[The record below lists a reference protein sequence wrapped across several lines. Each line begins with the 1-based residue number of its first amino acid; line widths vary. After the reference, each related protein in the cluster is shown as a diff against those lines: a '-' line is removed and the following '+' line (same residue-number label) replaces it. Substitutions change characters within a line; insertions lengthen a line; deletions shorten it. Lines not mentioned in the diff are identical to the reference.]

1 MTFLRLLA
9 IGCIIVCTA
18 IAWFIL
24 GTSVVV
30 RSGGSLSN
38 CGPAVTGGWGPIML
52 QPHPVTYYN
61 SPGSADGRHLV
72 QPAQS
77 DVTVDLRYE
86 PKKKGLLWYRTY
98 LLDFRGEYTVQN
110 PTQIT
115 QTIYIRFEF
124 PAADASYSDFS
135 FAIDGKPATGNSKTA
150 EGITDAVTLAPGA
163 TAKFVVAYK
172 SRGTERWGYTFGN
185 TSRIQNFRLA
195 MTTDFSEFD
204 FPAGTGSATERT
216 RTANGWHFVWSY
228 PDVINAQA
236 IAMGMPSVANPGPV
250 ASRISFF
257 APVSLLFFFSV
268 LVLMGMVWR
277 ISLHPMN
284 YFFLAAGCFAFQL
297 LFAYLVDLIPLF
309 FAFTIS
315 AAVSLTL
322 VCGYLFAVVGRRFAQ
337 LGAIAQFAYMI
348 LFSYS
353 FFFDGLTGL
362 TITIGAIVTL
372 ALLMGATA
380 RVNWAEKFAGKASLP
395 VMPPPVP
402 DATA

>member
-1 MTFLRLLA
+1 MTFSRLLA
-9 IGCIIVCTA
+9 IGGIIVCTA
-18 IAWFIL
+18 VGWFIL
-24 GTSVVV
+24 GSSVLV
-30 RSGGSLSN
+30 RSGVSLNS

-61 SPGSADGRHLV
+61 SPGSADGRHLI
-72 QPAQS
+72 QPSRS
-77 DVTVDLRYE
+77 DVSVDLRYE

-98 LLDFRGEYTVQN
+98 LVNFHGEYSVQN

-115 QTIYIRFEF
+115 QTIYVRFEF
-124 PAADASYSDFS
+124 PASDASYSDFS
-135 FAIDGKPATGNSKTA
+135 FAIDDKPSTGNSKTA

-163 TAKFVVAYK
+163 SAKFVVAYK

-204 FPAGTGSATERT
+204 FPAGTGSATERA
-216 RTANGWHFVWSY
+216 RTGKGWHFVWSY
-228 PDVINAQA
+228 PDVINAQS
-236 IAMGMPSVANPGPV
+236 IAMGMPAIANPGPV
-250 ASRISFF
+250 ASRMSFF
-257 APVSLLFFFSV
+257 APVSLLFFFAV

-297 LFAYLVDLIPLF
+297 LFAYLVDLIPLAL
-309 FAFTIS
+309 AFTIS
-315 AAVSLTL
+315 ATVSLVL
-322 VCGYLFAVVGRRFAQ
+322 VNGYLFAAVGRRFAQ

-353 FFFDGLTGL
+353 FFFEGLTGL

-372 ALLMGATA
+372 ALLMTATA
-380 RVNWAEKFAGKASLP
+380 RVNWAEKFRSKNASREN
-395 VMPPPVP
+395 PPPLPRVP
-402 DATA
+402 A

>member
-1 MTFLRLLA
+1 MTFPRLLA
-9 IGCIIVCTA
+9 IGFIIVSTA
-18 IAWFIL
+18 VAWFIL
-24 GTSVVV
+24 GTSVIV
-30 RSGGSLSN
+30 RSGGSLNN
-38 CGPAVTGGWGPIML
+38 CGPQVTGGWGPIMF
-52 QPHPVTYYN
+52 QPHPTTYYN
-61 SPGSADGRHLV
+61 SPGSADGRHLI
-72 QPAQS
+72 QPSES

-98 LLDFRGEYTVQN
+98 VVDFRGEYSVQN

-115 QTIYIRFEF
+115 QTIYVRFDF
-124 PAADASYSDFS
+124 PAAEASYSDFS
-135 FAIDGKPATGNSKTA
+135 FVIDGKPSTGNRKTA

-163 TAKFVVAYK
+163 SAKFSVAYR

-216 RTANGWHFVWSY
+216 RTANGWRFVWSY

-250 ASRISFF
+250 ASRMSFF
-257 APVSLLFFFSV
+257 APVSLLFFFAV
-268 LVLMGMVWR
+268 LVLMGMMWR

-297 LFAYLVDLIPLF
+297 LFAYLVDLIPLLLA
-309 FAFTIS
+309 FAIS
-315 AAVSLTL
+315 AVVSLAL
-322 VCGYLFAVVGRRFAQ
+322 VNGYLFAAAGRRFAQ
-337 LGAIAQFAYMI
+337 LGVIAQFAYMI

-353 FFFDGLTGL
+353 FFFEGLTGL

-380 RVNWAEKFAGKASLP
+380 RVNWAEKFGSKSAVRAT
-395 VMPPPVP
+395 PPSIPNPAV
-402 DATA
+402 

>member
-1 MTFLRLLA
+1 MTFPRLLA
-9 IGCIIVCTA
+9 IGSIIICTA
-18 IAWFIL
+18 VGWFIL
-24 GTSVVV
+24 GSSVVV
-30 RSGGSLSN
+30 RSGGSVMR
-38 CGPAVTGGWGPIML
+38 CGPEVTGGWGPIMVP
-52 QPHPVTYYN
+52 PHPVTDYN
-61 SPGSADGRHLV
+61 PPGSAEGRHLI
-72 QPAQS
+72 QPSQS
-77 DVTVDLRYE
+77 DVSVDLRYE

-98 LLDFRGEYTVQN
+98 LVDFRGEYSVQN

-115 QTIYIRFEF
+115 QTIYVRFEF

-135 FAIDGKPATGNSKTA
+135 FTIDGQPSSGNNKTA

-163 TAKFVVAYK
+163 SAKFIVAYK

-185 TSRIQNFRLA
+185 TSRIQNFRLS
-195 MTTDFSEFD
+195 MTTDFPEFD

-216 RTANGWHFVWSY
+216 RTAQGWHFVWSY

-236 IAMGMPSVANPGPV
+236 VAMGMPSVANPGPV
-250 ASRISFF
+250 ASRMSFF
-257 APVSLLFFFSV
+257 APVSLLFFFAV

-297 LFAYLVDLIPLF
+297 LFAYLVDLVPLF
-309 FAFTIS
+309 FAFVIS
-315 AAVSLTL
+315 ATVSMAL
-322 VCGYLFAVVGRRFAQ
+322 VNGYLLAAVGRRFAQ
-337 LGAIAQFAYMI
+337 LGVIAQFAYMI

-353 FFFDGLTGL
+353 FFFEGLTGL

-380 RVNWAEKFAGKASLP
+380 RVNWADKFGSKSKAAAF
-395 VMPPPVP
+395 PPPIPQV
-402 DATA
+402 

>member
-1 MTFLRLLA
+1 MTFPRLLA
-9 IGCIIVCTA
+9 IGLIIVCTA
-18 IAWFIL
+18 VGWFIL
-24 GTSVVV
+24 GSTVLI
-30 RSGGSLSN
+30 RSGASLTN
-38 CGPAVTGGWGPIML
+38 CGPEVSGGWGPIML
-52 QPHPVTYYN
+52 QQHPVSYYN
-61 SPGSADGRHLV
+61 SPGSADGRHLI
-72 QPAQS
+72 QPALS
-77 DVTVDLRYE
+77 DVTVDLKYE

-98 LLDFRGEYTVQN
+98 LVDFRGEYTVQN

-115 QTIYIRFEF
+115 QTIYVRFEF
-124 PAADASYSDFS
+124 PATDASYSDFS
-135 FAIDGKPATGNSKTA
+135 FTIDGKPTEANTRTA
-150 EGITDAVTLAPGA
+150 EGITDAVTLAPGK

-185 TSRIQNFRLA
+185 SSRVQNFRLA
-195 MTTDFSEFD
+195 MMTDFSEFD

-228 PDVINAQA
+228 PDVINAQS
-236 IAMGMPSVANPGPV
+236 IAMGMPSVANPGPI

-309 FAFTIS
+309 FAFVIS
-315 AAVSLTL
+315 AAVSMAL
-322 VCGYLFAVVGRRFAQ
+322 VNGYLFAAVGRRFAK

-353 FFFDGLTGL
+353 FFFEGLTGL

-372 ALLMGATA
+372 ALLMAATA
-380 RVNWAEKFAGKASLP
+380 RVNWAEKFSSKNPLHG
-395 VMPPPVP
+395 MTPPVP
-402 DATA
+402 GTT

>member
-1 MTFLRLLA
+1 MTFPRLLA
-9 IGCIIVCTA
+9 IGGIIVSTA
-18 IAWFIL
+18 VGWFIL
-24 GTSVVV
+24 GSSVVV
-30 RSGGSLSN
+30 RSGGSLDK
-38 CGPAVTGGWGPIML
+38 CGPAVTGGWGPIMF

-72 QPAQS
+72 QPSQS
-77 DVTVDLRYE
+77 DISVDLRYE

-98 LLDFRGEYTVQN
+98 LVDFRGEYSVQN

-115 QTIYIRFEF
+115 QTIYVRFEF
-124 PAADASYSDFS
+124 PASDASYSDFS
-135 FAIDGKPATGNSKTA
+135 FAIDGKPVSGNNKTA

-163 TAKFVVAYK
+163 NAKFVVAYK

-185 TSRIQNFRLA
+185 SSRIQNFRLA
-195 MTTDFSEFD
+195 MTTDFEEFD
-204 FPAGTGSATERT
+204 FPAGTGSATERA
-216 RTANGWHFVWSY
+216 RTAQGWHFVWSY

-236 IAMGMPSVANPGPV
+236 IAMEMPSVANPGPV

-257 APVSLLFFFSV
+257 APVSLLFFFAV

-297 LFAYLVDLIPLF
+297 LFAYLVDLIPQAL
-309 FAFTIS
+309 AFGIS
-315 AAVSLTL
+315 ALVSLVL
-322 VCGYLFAVVGRRFAQ
+322 VNGYLFAAAGRRFAQ
-337 LGAIAQFAYMI
+337 LGLIAQFAYMI

-353 FFFDGLTGL
+353 FFFEGLTGL

-372 ALLMGATA
+372 ALLMAATA
-380 RVNWAEKFAGKASLP
+380 KVNWGEKLTSKGGLP
-395 VMPPPVP
+395 MVPPPIP
-402 DATA
+402 QT

>member
-1 MTFLRLLA
+1 MTFPRLLA
-9 IGCIIVCTA
+9 IGLIIVCTA
-18 IAWFIL
+18 VGWFIL
-24 GTSVVV
+24 GSTVLI
-30 RSGGSLSN
+30 RSGASLTN
-38 CGPAVTGGWGPIML
+38 CGPEVSGGWGPIML
-52 QPHPVTYYN
+52 QQHPVSYYN
-61 SPGSADGRHLV
+61 SPGSADGRHLI
-72 QPAQS
+72 QPALS
-77 DVTVDLRYE
+77 DVAVDLKYE

-98 LLDFRGEYTVQN
+98 LVDFRGEYTVQN

-115 QTIYIRFEF
+115 QTIYVRFEF
-124 PAADASYSDFS
+124 PATDASYSDFS
-135 FAIDGKPATGNSKTA
+135 FTIDGKPTEANTRTA
-150 EGITDAVTLAPGA
+150 EGITDAVTLAPGK

-185 TSRIQNFRLA
+185 SSRVQNFRLA
-195 MTTDFSEFD
+195 MMTDFFEFD

-228 PDVINAQA
+228 PDVINAQS
-236 IAMGMPSVANPGPV
+236 IAMGMPSVANPGPI

-309 FAFTIS
+309 FAFVIS
-315 AAVSLTL
+315 AAVSMAL
-322 VCGYLFAVVGRRFAQ
+322 VNGYLFAAVGRRFAK
-337 LGAIAQFAYMI
+337 LGAIAQFAYMV

-353 FFFDGLTGL
+353 FFFEGLTGL

-372 ALLMGATA
+372 ALLMAATA
-380 RVNWAEKFAGKASLP
+380 RVNWAEKFSTKTPLRG
-395 VMPPPVP
+395 MPPPVP
-402 DATA
+402 VV

>member
-1 MTFLRLLA
+1 MTFQRLLA
-9 IGCIIVCTA
+9 IGLIIFCTA
-18 IAWFIL
+18 VGWFIL
-24 GTSVVV
+24 GSSVLI

-38 CGPAVTGGWGPIML
+38 CGPSVTGGWGPIMV
-52 QPHPVTYYN
+52 QQHPVTYYN
-61 SPGSADGRHLV
+61 SPGSADGRHLI
-72 QPAQS
+72 QPALS
-77 DVTVDLRYE
+77 DVAVDLKYE

-98 LLDFRGEYTVQN
+98 VVDFRGEYTVQN

-115 QTIYIRFEF
+115 QTIYVRFDF
-124 PAADASYSDFS
+124 PATDASYSDFS
-135 FAIDGKPATGNSKTA
+135 FLIDGKPAEGNTRTA

-163 TAKFVVAYK
+163 TGKFVVAYK

-195 MTTDFSEFD
+195 MTTDFPEFD

-228 PDVINAQA
+228 PDVINAQS

-250 ASRISFF
+250 ASRMSFF

-268 LVLMGMVWR
+268 LVLTGMVWR
-277 ISLHPMN
+277 VGLHPMN

-297 LFAYLVDLIPLF
+297 LFAYLVDLIPLSL
-309 FAFTIS
+309 AFVIS
-315 AAVSLTL
+315 AIVSLVL
-322 VCGYLFAVVGRRFAQ
+322 VCGYLVAVVGRRFAQ
-337 LGAIAQFAYMI
+337 LGAAAQFAYMI

-353 FFFDGLTGL
+353 FFFEGLTGL

-372 ALLMGATA
+372 ALLMAATA
-380 RVNWAEKFAGKASLP
+380 RVNWAEKFRGKNSLRG
-395 VMPPPVP
+395 MPPPIPQVP
-402 DATA
+402 A